1 VRDLQI
7 ITDELLAKD
16 RQTMT
21 TQIEMLKKIVAR
33 GQDKQA
39 KMDLVCEGQGS
50 ILVAM
55 LANEDPSLNSCFM

>member
-1 VRDLQI
+1 MQVDPVRDLQI

-39 KMDLVCEGQGS
+39 KMDLVCVRGQHIGS
-50 ILVAM
+50 HA
-55 LANEDPSLNSCFM
+55 C